1 MSPKIRS
8 LMDLVSAFSY
18 YLSYCQV
25 AWCGCRQGSGSSS
38 SNSSHYSNDE
48 TTAMNGSVGERVAI
62 LDAGAQYG
70 KVIDR
75 RVRELNVESDILP
88 LDTPAYT
95 LKEKGYRAIII
106 SGGPSSVYAE
116 DAPRYDSDIFK
127 INVPVLG
134 ICYGM
139 HLLNKEFGGT
149 VLRKAAREDGQYTIE
164 VDKFCHIFKYMGV
177 KQDVLLTHGDSI
189 DKVADGFK
197 VVGTSGNIVAAIAN
211 DKQRLYGVQFHP
223 EVDLTE
229 QGTTM
234 MRNFLYEISGLSG
247 TFTLQSR
254 ELQCINY
261 IKEQVGSNKVL
272 MLVSGGVDSTVCA
285 ALLHKALSEEQVI
298 AVHIDNGFMRKNE
311 SLQVE
316 QSLRKLGLKLKV
328 INARHQFYDGV
339 TSIPVDSSDPMGRKR
354 VTNLLCM
361 TLSPEEKRKI
371 IGDTFIKVA
380 NEVISEMNLRADDV
394 MLGQGTLRPD
404 LIESASSLVS
414 GNAQNIKTHHN
425 DTDLVRVLRAQGKVV
440 EPLKDFHK
448 DEVRQIGRDLGLLEE
463 FVQRHP
469 FPGPGLAIRVLC
481 AEEPFMERDFSE
493 SQVILKVIVDYASSV
508 QKKHALLNRIENCTS
523 EDERQELHRISLSQT
538 LFATLLPIKSVG
550 VQGDCR
556 TYSYVVGLSCDSDPV
571 WEDLILLARIIPKIC
586 HNINRI
592 CFIFGGAV
600 KDPVHD
606 VTPTTLT
613 NGVLATL
620 RQADFLANQVL
631 AESGF
636 MEKLSQMPIVLI
648 PIHFDRDTV
657 TRAPSCQRS
666 IVLRPF
672 ITHDFMTGIPAL
684 PGKHITPELVN
695 KIVAEIHAVP
705 GISRIM
711 YDLTSKPPGTTEW
724 E

>member
-1 MSPKIRS
+1 
-8 LMDLVSAFSY
+8 
-18 YLSYCQV
+18 
-25 AWCGCRQGSGSSS
+25 
-38 SNSSHYSNDE
+38 
-48 TTAMNGSVGERVAI
+48 MNGSVGERVAI

-139 HLLNKEFGGT
+139 QLLNKEFGGT

-164 VDKFCHIFKYMGV
+164 VDNYCHIFKYMGV
-177 KQDVLLTHGDSI
+177 KQNVLLTHGDSI

-197 VVGTSGNIVAAIAN
+197 VVATSGNLIAAIAN
-211 DKQRLYGVQFHP
+211 DKLRLYGVQFHP

-229 QGTTM
+229 QGVTM
-234 MRNFLYEISGLSG
+234 MRNFLYEIGGLSG
-247 TFTLQSR
+247 TYTLQSR

-261 IKEQVGSNKVL
+261 IKEVVGTNKVL

-285 ALLHKALSEEQVI
+285 ALLHKALAEEQVI

-316 QSLRKLGLKLKV
+316 QSLRKLGLKLRV
-328 INARHQFYDGV
+328 INARHQFYDGT

-380 NEVISEMNLRADDV
+380 NEVIAEMNLRADEV

-404 LIESASSLVS
+404 LIESASSMVS

-425 DTDLVRVLRAQGKVV
+425 DTDLVRVLRSEGRVV

-448 DEVRQIGRDLGLLEE
+448 DETTPRLCSLKPLSPHIN
-463 FVQRHP
+463 
-469 FPGPGLAIRVLC
+469 LAPR
-481 AEEPFMERDFSE
+481 
-493 SQVILKVIVDYASSV
+493 SQTRYLSLIAHMDCDTFQPPAYSF
-508 QKKHALLNRIENCTS
+508 
-523 EDERQELHRISLSQT
+523 QESLST
-538 LFATLLPIKSVG
+538 FNSLAPV
-550 VQGDCR
+550 
-556 TYSYVVGLSCDSDPV
+556 TYCLSYNHLHSGSAGFSHTSSS
-571 WEDLILLARIIPKIC
+571 ARC
-586 HNINRI
+586 
-592 CFIFGGAV
+592 
-600 KDPVHD
+600 
-606 VTPTTLT
+606 
-613 NGVLATL
+613 
-620 RQADFLANQVL
+620 
-631 AESGF
+631 S
-636 MEKLSQMPIVLI
+636 
-648 PIHFDRDTV
+648 HF
-657 TRAPSCQRS
+657 SFS
-666 IVLRPF
+666 
-672 ITHDFMTGIPAL
+672 H
-684 PGKHITPELVN
+684 
-695 KIVAEIHAVP
+695 
-705 GISRIM
+705 S
-711 YDLTSKPPGTTEW
+711 DLTCGLPLACSPQ
-724 E
+724 